1 MTAGRVILSV
11 SPFACDHQSVQAG
24 AAACSC
30 RVALANNLSEALL
43 RLIEL
48 DIGVVVCERELLP
61 GTWLDVLQRLQERPS
76 PPLLIVTSRL
86 ADDRFWAE
94 ALNLGLGTWWSS
106 LLLRSRSHARSNRPG
121 VTGISS
127 TRGLSMLA
135 QVVRPS
141 SE

>member
-61 GTWLDVLQRLQERPS
+61 GTWLDVLQRLHERPS

-94 ALNLGLGTWWSS
+94 ALNLGAWDVVVKPFIAVEIARSIEQAWSH
-106 LLLRSRSHARSNRPG
+106 RDFKYSRIVHARAGRPT
-121 VTGISS
+121 V
-127 TRGLSMLA
+127 
-135 QVVRPS
+135 
-141 SE
+141 